1 MQLGEADGR
10 TSPWGTRLQVCLH
23 LLSMRDRHLLAP
35 LRKYSWHG
43 ILHSHWFS
51 WHLAQHESKG
61 ADSKKMKQLMN
72 EPVIST
78 IVLLGSEVK
87 LHHKK
92 AADILFLHVSQVSHM
107 LCHELSIFLPS
118 GSLARIYQGEQ
129 LMNTKQD
136 KDLIQK
142 TSKEPVVSQNQYL

>member
-1 MQLGEADGR
+1 
-10 TSPWGTRLQVCLH
+10 
-23 LLSMRDRHLLAP
+23 
-35 LRKYSWHG
+35 
-43 ILHSHWFS
+43 
-51 WHLAQHESKG
+51 
-61 ADSKKMKQLMN
+61 MN

-107 LCHELSIFLPS
+107 PCHELSIFLPS

-136 KDLIQK
+136 KDLI
-142 TSKEPVVSQNQYL
+142 